1 MKVARKWAGA
11 ILWVVGSAL
20 VPGFLSGCAI
30 SMPSASP
37 EVSEIQVRLV
47 HVAPNTPRIDLEVGG
62 VRAAQH
68 VAYGTVSEYVRMP
81 AGEYDILLFST
92 PEKMVLR
99 TASSVAAAVAL
110 ANRRFSRRLN
120 EPNQP
125 LHADSRG
132 GTESF
137 VAAKTV
143 ANLRGG
149 GVFSVVATDEPN
161 RMTALVLEDNVN
173 PLFDQALVRF
183 VHAVPDAPA
192 LQLRGEQDQVLLPRL
207 AFGEVSTS
215 QAMRPGFTQIQVA
228 LAPSTTSGVQS
239 TASPS
244 ALERFDLQLE
254 AGKVY
259 TLYVAGLL
267 RSKPGLDLVL
277 AEETPA
283 PRR

>member
-1 MKVARKWAGA
+1 MNIAREWAGA

-20 VPGFLSGCAI
+20 MPGLLSGCTI
-30 SMPSASP
+30 SMPSASA

-47 HVAPNTPRIDLEVGG
+47 HVAPNTPRLDLEVGG
-62 VRAAQH
+62 VRAAQQ

-92 PEKMVLR
+92 PEKID
-99 TASSVAAAVAL
+99 
-110 ANRRFSRRLN
+110 
-120 EPNQP
+120 PNQP
-125 LHADSRG
+125 LRAD
-132 GTESF
+132 

-143 ANLRGG
+143 ASLRGG

-161 RMTALVLEDNVN
+161 RMTALVLEDNIN
-173 PLFDQALVRF
+173 PLFDQALLRF
-183 VHAVPDAPA
+183 VHAAPDAPA
-192 LQLRGEQDQVLLPRL
+192 LQWRGERGQVLLPRL
-207 AFGEVSTS
+207 AFGEVSTF

-228 LAPSTTSGVQS
+228 PAPSITAGVPS

-244 ALERFDLQLE
+244 ILERIDLQLE

-267 RSKPGLDLVL
+267 RSKPRLDWVL
-277 AEETPA
+277 AEETRA
-283 PRR
+283 RKLL